1 MKNLVA
7 RRYLIFSVVVILICM
22 ICMLGFNIYQDVEYK
37 NSLNQYAYTM
47 VEMVKEKYPEV
58 SEEEIVDLINADNI
72 EGSNDVLADYGISD
86 DVYVFGK
93 MEHTRIVTVV
103 GNLAI
108 LTGLG
113 ALLLV
118 VFCIYT
124 SKRKKKIDELDRY
137 IQDVSNKMYEIGID
151 KESEDELNRLKDSL
165 YKITVMLKEDSES
178 KRKQNEAILELVS
191 DISHQLKTPITSI
204 QILLDNILEN
214 DDMDSDTRR
223 KFTLEILRQV
233 KGMNFLIFSLLKLSK
248 LDACVVEF
256 DNEKINV
263 NAMIADV
270 LADLDVLVELKCLD
284 VHVDISDEISFD
296 GDYSWNKEA
305 VLNIVKNAV
314 EYSAEG
320 KNIFISAEENDL
332 YTKIVI
338 RDEGKGIDEKDLP
351 HVFER
356 FYKRNNSAEDSFG
369 IGLALSKSIVEK
381 QDGFISVDSKV
392 GVGTVF
398 TIKYFRR

>member
-22 ICMLGFNIYQDVEYK
+22 ACMVGFNIYQDAEYK
-37 NSLNQYAYTM
+37 ESLNRYANTM
-47 VEMVKEKYPEV
+47 VKMVREKYPEV
-58 SEEEIVDLINADNI
+58 SEEEIVELVNVEAV
-72 EGSNDVLADYGISD
+72 EGLDDVLADYGISGD
-86 DVYVFGK
+86 IYVFK
-93 MEHTRIVTVV
+93 SIEHTRRVTLI
-103 GNLAI
+103 GNVAI
-108 LTGLG
+108 LTMLG
-113 ALLLV
+113 VLSLV
-118 VFCIYT
+118 VFGVYT
-124 SKRKKKIDELDRY
+124 SKRKRKIDELDRY

-165 YKITVMLKEDSES
+165 YKITVVLKEDSES

-214 DDMDSDTRR
+214 ENMDSDTRR

-233 KGMNFLIFSLLKLSK
+233 KGMNFLI
-248 LDACVVEF
+248 
-256 DNEKINV
+256 
-263 NAMIADV
+263 
-270 LADLDVLVELKCLD
+270 LADLDVLIELKHLD
-284 VHVDISDEISFD
+284 VHIDVPENVRFD
-296 GDYSWNKEA
+296 GDYNWNKEA

-314 EYSAEG
+314 EYTPDR
-320 KNIFISAEENDL
+320 KNIFIGAEENDL

-351 HVFER
+351 HIFER
-356 FYKRNNSAEDSFG
+356 FYKRGNSAEDSFG

-381 QDGFISVDSKV
+381 QNGFVSVDSEV
-392 GVGTVF
+392 GKGTVF
-398 TIKYFRR
+398 TVKYFK

>member
-7 RRYLIFSVVVILICM
+7 RRYLIFSMVIILIFMSCM
-22 ICMLGFNIYQDVEYK
+22 VGFNIYQDAEYK
-37 NSLNQYAYTM
+37 EALNKYACAV

-58 SEEEIVDLINADNI
+58 SEEDIVKLVNAENV
-72 EGSNDVLADYGISD
+72 EGSDDVLADYGISG
-86 DVYVFGK
+86 DVYVFK
-93 MEHTRIVTVV
+93 SMEHTRRVTVI
-103 GNLAI
+103 GNIVI
-108 LTGLG
+108 LTMLG
-113 ALLLV
+113 VLSLV
-118 VFCIYT
+118 VFGVYT
-124 SKRKKKIDELDRY
+124 SKRKRKIDELDRY

-214 DDMDSDTRR
+214 ENMDSDTRR

-256 DNEKINV
+256 DNEEISV
-263 NAMIADV
+263 NKLVADI
-270 LADLDVLVELKCLD
+270 LANLDVLIELKHLD
-284 VHVDISDEISFD
+284 VHVNIPDGVRFV
-296 GDYSWNKEA
+296 GDYNWNKEA

-314 EYSAEG
+314 EYTPDG

-338 RDEGKGIDEKDLP
+338 RDEGKGIDEKDLL
-351 HVFER
+351 HIFER
-356 FYKRNNSAEDSFG
+356 FYKRDNSAEDSFG

-381 QDGFISVDSKV
+381 QDGFVSVDSEV
-392 GVGTVF
+392 GVGTAF
-398 TIKYFRR
+398 TIKYFR

>member
-7 RRYLIFSVVVILICM
+7 RRYLIFSGIVILICM
-22 ICMLGFNIYQDVEYK
+22 ACMVGFNIYQDVEYK
-37 NSLNQYAYTM
+37 EALNKYACAM

-58 SEEEIVDLINADNI
+58 SEEEIVELVNAEAV
-72 EGSNDVLADYGISD
+72 EGSDDVLSDYGISGN
-86 DVYVFGK
+86 VYVLK
-93 MEHTRIVTVV
+93 RIEHTRKATLI
-103 GNLAI
+103 GNVAI
-108 LTGLG
+108 LAGLSV
-113 ALLLV
+113 LLLV
-118 VFCIYT
+118 VFGVYT
-124 SKRKKKIDELDRY
+124 NKRKRKIDELDRY

-178 KRKQNEAILELVS
+178 KRKQNEAILDLVS

-214 DDMDSDTRR
+214 ENMDSDTRR

-248 LDACVVEF
+248 LDASVVEF
-256 DNEKINV
+256 DNKEIAV
-263 NAMIADV
+263 NELITDT
-270 LADLDVLVELKCLD
+270 LTDLDVLIELKHLE
-284 VHVDISDEISFD
+284 VHVDIPDGVRFV
-296 GDYSWNKEA
+296 GDYNWNKEA

-314 EYSAEG
+314 EYTPDG

-332 YTKIVI
+332 YTKIEI

-351 HVFER
+351 HIFER
-356 FYKRNNSAEDSFG
+356 FYKRGNSAEDSFG

-381 QDGFISVDSKV
+381 QDGFVSVDSEV
-392 GVGTVF
+392 GVGTKF
-398 TIKYFRR
+398 TIKYFK

>member
-7 RRYLIFSVVVILICM
+7 RRYLIFSMVIILIFMSCM
-22 ICMLGFNIYQDVEYK
+22 VGFNIYQDAEYK
-37 NSLNQYAYTM
+37 ESLNRYANTIVKM
-47 VEMVKEKYPEV
+47 VREKYPEV
-58 SEEEIVDLINADNI
+58 SEEEIVELVNAEAV
-72 EGSNDVLADYGISD
+72 EGSDDVLADYGISGD
-86 DVYVFGK
+86 IYVFK
-93 MEHTRIVTVV
+93 SMEHTRRVTLI
-103 GNLAI
+103 GNVAI
-108 LTGLG
+108 LTMLG
-113 ALLLV
+113 VLSLV
-118 VFCIYT
+118 VFGVYT
-124 SKRKKKIDELDRY
+124 SKRKRKIDELDRY

-214 DDMDSDTRR
+214 ENMDSDTRR

-256 DNEKINV
+256 DNKEIAV
-263 NAMIADV
+263 NELITDI
-270 LADLDVLVELKCLD
+270 LTDLDVLIELKHLD
-284 VHVDISDEISFD
+284 VHVNIPDGVRFV
-296 GDYSWNKEA
+296 GDYNWNKEA

-314 EYSAEG
+314 EYTPDG
-320 KNIFISAEENDL
+320 KNIFIGAEENDL

-351 HVFER
+351 HIFER
-356 FYKRNNSAEDSFG
+356 FYKRGNSAEDSFG

-381 QDGFISVDSKV
+381 QDGVVSVDSEV
-392 GVGTVF
+392 GVGTAF
-398 TIKYFRR
+398 TIKYFR

>member
-7 RRYLIFSVVVILICM
+7 RRYLIFSMVIILIFMSCM
-22 ICMLGFNIYQDVEYK
+22 VGFNIYQDAEYK
-37 NSLNQYAYTM
+37 EALNKYACAV

-58 SEEEIVDLINADNI
+58 SEEEIVELVNAEAV
-72 EGSNDVLADYGISD
+72 EGSDDVLANYGISG
-86 DVYVFGK
+86 DVYVLK
-93 MEHTRIVTVV
+93 RMKYTRRATLI

-108 LTGLG
+108 LVGLG
-113 ALLLV
+113 VLLLI
-118 VFCIYT
+118 VFGVYT
-124 SKRKKKIDELDRY
+124 NKRKRKIDELDRY

-214 DDMDSDTRR
+214 ENMDSDTRR

-256 DNEKINV
+256 DNEEISV
-263 NAMIADV
+263 NKLVADI
-270 LADLDVLVELKCLD
+270 LANLDVLIELKHLD
-284 VHVDISDEISFD
+284 VHVDVSENVRFD
-296 GDYSWNKEA
+296 GDYNWNKEA

-314 EYSAEG
+314 EYTPDG
-320 KNIFISAEENDL
+320 KNIFIGAEENDL

-338 RDEGKGIDEKDLP
+338 RDEGKGIDKKDLP
-351 HVFER
+351 HIFER
-356 FYKRNNSAEDSFG
+356 FYKRDNSAEDSFG

-381 QDGFISVDSKV
+381 QDGFVSVDSEV
-392 GVGTVF
+392 GKGTTF
-398 TIKYFRR
+398 TIKYFK

>member
-7 RRYLIFSVVVILICM
+7 RRYLIFSMVIILIFMSCM
-22 ICMLGFNIYQDVEYK
+22 VGFNIYQDAEYK
-37 NSLNQYAYTM
+37 EALNKYACAV

-58 SEEEIVDLINADNI
+58 SEEEIVELVNAEAV
-72 EGSNDVLADYGISD
+72 EGSDDVLADYGISGD
-86 DVYVFGK
+86 IYVFK
-93 MEHTRIVTVV
+93 SMEHTRRVTVI
-103 GNLAI
+103 GNIVI
-108 LTGLG
+108 LTMLG
-113 ALLLV
+113 VLSLV
-118 VFCIYT
+118 VFGVYT
-124 SKRKKKIDELDRY
+124 SKRKRKIDELDRY

-214 DDMDSDTRR
+214 ENMDSDTRR

-256 DNEKINV
+256 DNKEIAV
-263 NAMIADV
+263 NELITDI
-270 LADLDVLVELKCLD
+270 LTDLDVLIELKHLD
-284 VHVDISDEISFD
+284 VHVNIPDGVRFV
-296 GDYSWNKEA
+296 GDYNWNKEA

-314 EYSAEG
+314 EYTPDG

-332 YTKIVI
+332 YTKIEI
-338 RDEGKGIDEKDLP
+338 IDEGKGIDEKDLP

-369 IGLALSKSIVEK
+369 IGLALSKLIIEK

-392 GVGTVF
+392 GKGTAF
-398 TIKYFRR
+398 IIKYFK

>member
-7 RRYLIFSVVVILICM
+7 RRYLIFSMVIILIFMACM
-22 ICMLGFNIYQDVEYK
+22 VGFNIYQDAEYK
-37 NSLNQYAYTM
+37 EALNKYACAV
-47 VEMVKEKYPEV
+47 VEMVKGKYPEV
-58 SEEEIVDLINADNI
+58 SEEDIVKLVNAENVESSD
-72 EGSNDVLADYGISD
+72 DVLADYGISG
-86 DVYVFGK
+86 DVYVFK
-93 MEHTRIVTVV
+93 SMEHTRRVTVI
-103 GNLAI
+103 GNIVI
-108 LTGLG
+108 LTMLG
-113 ALLLV
+113 VLSLV
-118 VFCIYT
+118 VFGVYT
-124 SKRKKKIDELDRY
+124 SKRKRKIDELDRY

-165 YKITVMLKEDSES
+165 YKIMVMLKEDSES

-214 DDMDSDTRR
+214 ENMDSDTRR

-256 DNEKINV
+256 DNKEIAV
-263 NAMIADV
+263 NELITDI
-270 LADLDVLVELKCLD
+270 LTDLDVLIELKHLD
-284 VHVDISDEISFD
+284 VHVNIPDGVRFV
-296 GDYSWNKEA
+296 GDYNWNKEA

-314 EYSAEG
+314 EYTPDG

-332 YTKIVI
+332 YTKIEI
-338 RDEGKGIDEKDLP
+338 IDEGKGIDEKDLP
-351 HVFER
+351 HIFER
-356 FYKRNNSAEDSFG
+356 FYKRGNSAEDSFG

-381 QDGFISVDSKV
+381 QDGFVSVDSEV
-392 GVGTVF
+392 GVGTAF
-398 TIKYFRR
+398 TIKYFK

>member
-7 RRYLIFSVVVILICM
+7 RRYLIFSMVIILIFMSCM
-22 ICMLGFNIYQDVEYK
+22 VGFNIYQDAEYK
-37 NSLNQYAYTM
+37 EALNKYACAV

-58 SEEEIVDLINADNI
+58 SEEEIVELVNAEAV
-72 EGSNDVLADYGISD
+72 EGSDDVLANYGISG
-86 DVYVFGK
+86 DVYVFK
-93 MEHTRIVTVV
+93 SMEHTRRVTAIGNIV
-103 GNLAI
+103 I
-108 LTGLG
+108 LTMLG
-113 ALLLV
+113 VLSLV
-118 VFCIYT
+118 VFGVYT
-124 SKRKKKIDELDRY
+124 SKRKRKIDELDRY

-214 DDMDSDTRR
+214 ENMDSDTRR
-223 KFTLEILRQV
+223 NFTLEILRQV

-256 DNEKINV
+256 DNEEISV
-263 NAMIADV
+263 NKLVADI
-270 LADLDVLVELKCLD
+270 LANLDVLIELKHLD
-284 VHVDISDEISFD
+284 VHVDVSENVRFD
-296 GDYSWNKEA
+296 GDYNWNKEA

-314 EYSAEG
+314 EYTPDG
-320 KNIFISAEENDL
+320 KNIFIGAEENDL

-338 RDEGKGIDEKDLP
+338 RDEGKGIDKKDLP
-351 HVFER
+351 HIFER
-356 FYKRNNSAEDSFG
+356 FYKRDNSAEDSFG

-381 QDGFISVDSKV
+381 QDGFVSVDSEV
-392 GVGTVF
+392 GKGTTF
-398 TIKYFRR
+398 TIKYFK

>member
-7 RRYLIFSVVVILICM
+7 RRYLIFSMVIILIFMSCM
-22 ICMLGFNIYQDVEYK
+22 VGFNIYQDAEYK
-37 NSLNQYAYTM
+37 EALNKYACAV

-58 SEEEIVDLINADNI
+58 SEEDIVKLVNAENV
-72 EGSNDVLADYGISD
+72 EGSDDVLADYGISG
-86 DVYVFGK
+86 DVYVFK
-93 MEHTRIVTVV
+93 SMEHTRRVTVI
-103 GNLAI
+103 GNIVI
-108 LTGLG
+108 LTMLG
-113 ALLLV
+113 VLSLV
-118 VFCIYT
+118 VFGVYT
-124 SKRKKKIDELDRY
+124 SKRKRKIDELDRY

-214 DDMDSDTRR
+214 ENMDSDTRR

-256 DNEKINV
+256 DNEEISV
-263 NAMIADV
+263 NKLVADI
-270 LADLDVLVELKCLD
+270 LANLDVLIELKHLD
-284 VHVDISDEISFD
+284 VHVDVSENVRFD
-296 GDYSWNKEA
+296 GDYNWNKEA

-314 EYSAEG
+314 EYTPDG
-320 KNIFISAEENDL
+320 KNIFIGAEENDL

-351 HVFER
+351 HIFER
-356 FYKRNNSAEDSFG
+356 FYKRDNSAEDSFG
-369 IGLALSKSIVEK
+369 IGLALSKSIIEK
-381 QDGFISVDSKV
+381 QDGFVSVDSEV
-392 GVGTVF
+392 GKGTVF
-398 TIKYFRR
+398 TVKYFK

>member
-7 RRYLIFSVVVILICM
+7 RRYLIFSMVIILIFMSCM
-22 ICMLGFNIYQDVEYK
+22 VGFNIYQDAEYK
-37 NSLNQYAYTM
+37 EALNKYACAV

-58 SEEEIVDLINADNI
+58 SEEDIVKLVNAENV
-72 EGSNDVLADYGISD
+72 EGSDDVLADYGISG
-86 DVYVFGK
+86 DVYVFK
-93 MEHTRIVTVV
+93 SMEHTRRVTVI
-103 GNLAI
+103 GNIVI
-108 LTGLG
+108 LTMLG
-113 ALLLV
+113 VLSLV
-118 VFCIYT
+118 VFGVYT
-124 SKRKKKIDELDRY
+124 SKRKRKIDELDRY

-214 DDMDSDTRR
+214 ENMDSDTRR

-248 LDACVVEF
+248 LDAFVVEF
-256 DNEKINV
+256 DNEEISV
-263 NAMIADV
+263 NKLVADI
-270 LADLDVLVELKCLD
+270 LANLDVLIELKHLD
-284 VHVDISDEISFD
+284 VHVDVSENVRFD
-296 GDYSWNKEA
+296 GDYNWNKEA
-305 VLNIVKNAV
+305 ILNIVKNAV
-314 EYSAEG
+314 EYTPDG
-320 KNIFISAEENDL
+320 KNIFIGAEENDL

-351 HVFER
+351 HIFER
-356 FYKRNNSAEDSFG
+356 FYKRDNSAEDSFG

-381 QDGFISVDSKV
+381 QNGFVSVDSEV
-392 GVGTVF
+392 GVGTAF
-398 TIKYFRR
+398 TIKYFR

>member
-7 RRYLIFSVVVILICM
+7 RRYLIFSMVIILIFMSCM
-22 ICMLGFNIYQDVEYK
+22 VGFNIYQDAEYK
-37 NSLNQYAYTM
+37 EALNKYACAV

-58 SEEEIVDLINADNI
+58 SEEDIVKLVNAENV
-72 EGSNDVLADYGISD
+72 EGSDDVLADYGISG
-86 DVYVFGK
+86 DVYVFK
-93 MEHTRIVTVV
+93 SMEHTRRVTLI
-103 GNLAI
+103 GNVAI
-108 LTGLG
+108 LTMLG
-113 ALLLV
+113 VLSLV
-118 VFCIYT
+118 VFGVYT
-124 SKRKKKIDELDRY
+124 SKRKRKIDELDRY

-165 YKITVMLKEDSES
+165 YKIMVMLKEDSES

-214 DDMDSDTRR
+214 ENMDSDTRR

-256 DNEKINV
+256 DNEEIPV
-263 NAMIADV
+263 NKLVADI
-270 LADLDVLVELKCLD
+270 LANLDVLIELKHLD
-284 VHVDISDEISFD
+284 VHVDVSENVRFD
-296 GDYSWNKEA
+296 GDYNWNKEA

-314 EYSAEG
+314 EYTPDG
-320 KNIFISAEENDL
+320 KNIFIGAEENDL

-351 HVFER
+351 HIFER
-356 FYKRNNSAEDSFG
+356 FYKRDNSAEDSFG

-381 QDGFISVDSKV
+381 QDGFVSVDSEV
-392 GVGTVF
+392 GVGTTF
-398 TIKYFRR
+398 TIKYFK

>member
-7 RRYLIFSVVVILICM
+7 RRYLIFSMVIILIFMSCM
-22 ICMLGFNIYQDVEYK
+22 VGFNIYQDAEYK
-37 NSLNQYAYTM
+37 EALNKYACAV

-58 SEEEIVDLINADNI
+58 SEEDIVKLVNAENVED
-72 EGSNDVLADYGISD
+72 SDDVLADYGISG
-86 DVYVFGK
+86 DVYVFK
-93 MEHTRIVTVV
+93 SMEHTRRVTAIGNIV
-103 GNLAI
+103 I
-108 LTGLG
+108 LTMLG
-113 ALLLV
+113 VLSLV
-118 VFCIYT
+118 VFGVYT
-124 SKRKKKIDELDRY
+124 SKRKRKIDELDRY

-214 DDMDSDTRR
+214 ENMDSDTRR

-256 DNEKINV
+256 DNEEISV
-263 NAMIADV
+263 NKLVADI
-270 LADLDVLVELKCLD
+270 LANLDVLIELKHLD
-284 VHVDISDEISFD
+284 VHVDVSENVRFD
-296 GDYSWNKEA
+296 GDYNWNKEA

-314 EYSAEG
+314 EYTPDG
-320 KNIFISAEENDL
+320 KNIFIGAEENDL

-338 RDEGKGIDEKDLP
+338 RDEGKGIDKKDLP
-351 HVFER
+351 HIFER
-356 FYKRNNSAEDSFG
+356 FYKRDNSAEDSFG

-381 QDGFISVDSKV
+381 QDGFVSVDSEV
-392 GVGTVF
+392 GVGTTF
-398 TIKYFRR
+398 TIKYFK

>member
-7 RRYLIFSVVVILICM
+7 RRYLIFSMVIILIFMSCM
-22 ICMLGFNIYQDVEYK
+22 VGFNIYQDAEYK
-37 NSLNQYAYTM
+37 EALNKYACAV

-58 SEEEIVDLINADNI
+58 SEEDIVKLVNAENV
-72 EGSNDVLADYGISD
+72 EGSDDVLADYGISG
-86 DVYVFGK
+86 DVYVFK
-93 MEHTRIVTVV
+93 SMEHTRRVTVI
-103 GNLAI
+103 GNIVI
-108 LTGLG
+108 LTMLG
-113 ALLLV
+113 VLSLV
-118 VFCIYT
+118 VFGVYT
-124 SKRKKKIDELDRY
+124 SKRKRKIDELDRY

-214 DDMDSDTRR
+214 ENMDSDTRR

-256 DNEKINV
+256 DNEEISV
-263 NAMIADV
+263 NKLVADIV
-270 LADLDVLVELKCLD
+270 ADLDVLIELKHLD
-284 VHVDISDEISFD
+284 VHVNVPENVRFD
-296 GDYSWNKEA
+296 GDYNWNKEA

-314 EYSAEG
+314 EYTPGG
-320 KNIFISAEENDL
+320 KNIFIGAEENDL

-351 HVFER
+351 HIFER
-356 FYKRNNSAEDSFG
+356 FYKRGNSAEDSFG

-381 QDGFISVDSKV
+381 QNGFVSVDSEV
-392 GVGTVF
+392 GVGTAF
-398 TIKYFRR
+398 TIKYFR

>member
-7 RRYLIFSVVVILICM
+7 RRYLIFSMVIILIFMSCM
-22 ICMLGFNIYQDVEYK
+22 VGFNIYQDAEYK
-37 NSLNQYAYTM
+37 EALNKYACAV

-58 SEEEIVDLINADNI
+58 SEEDIVKLVNAEAV
-72 EGSNDVLADYGISD
+72 EGSDDVLADYGISGD
-86 DVYVFGK
+86 IYVFK
-93 MEHTRIVTVV
+93 SMEHTRRVTLI
-103 GNLAI
+103 GNVAI
-108 LTGLG
+108 LTMLG
-113 ALLLV
+113 VLSLV
-118 VFCIYT
+118 VFGVYT
-124 SKRKKKIDELDRY
+124 SKRKRKIDELDRY

-191 DISHQLKTPITSI
+191 DISHQLKTPITST

-214 DDMDSDTRR
+214 ENMDSDTRR

-248 LDACVVEF
+248 LDARVVEF
-256 DNEKINV
+256 DNKEIAV
-263 NAMIADV
+263 NELITDI
-270 LADLDVLVELKCLD
+270 LTDLDVLIELKHLD
-284 VHVDISDEISFD
+284 VHVDVSENVRFD
-296 GDYSWNKEA
+296 GDYNWNKEA

-314 EYSAEG
+314 EYTPDG
-320 KNIFISAEENDL
+320 KNIFIGAEENDL

-338 RDEGKGIDEKDLP
+338 RDEGKGIDKKDLP
-351 HVFER
+351 HIFER
-356 FYKRNNSAEDSFG
+356 FYKRDNSAEDSFG

-381 QDGFISVDSKV
+381 QNGFVSVDSEV
-392 GVGTVF
+392 GKGTTF
-398 TIKYFRR
+398 TIKYFK

>member
-1 MKNLVA
+1 
-7 RRYLIFSVVVILICM
+7 M

-37 NSLNQYAYTM
+37 NSLNRYAYTM

-58 SEEEIVDLINADNI
+58 SEEEIVEFINADNI

-86 DVYVFGK
+86 DLYVFRK
-93 MEHTRIVTVV
+93 MEHTRRVTVI

-108 LTGLG
+108 LIGLG

-137 IQDVSNKMYEIGID
+137 IQDVSNKMCEIGID

-256 DNEKINV
+256 DNEKL
-263 NAMIADV
+263 M
-270 LADLDVLVELKCLD
+270 
-284 VHVDISDEISFD
+284 
-296 GDYSWNKEA
+296 
-305 VLNIVKNAV
+305 
-314 EYSAEG
+314 
-320 KNIFISAEENDL
+320 
-332 YTKIVI
+332 
-338 RDEGKGIDEKDLP
+338 
-351 HVFER
+351 
-356 FYKRNNSAEDSFG
+356 
-369 IGLALSKSIVEK
+369 
-381 QDGFISVDSKV
+381 
-392 GVGTVF
+392 
-398 TIKYFRR
+398 

>member
-7 RRYLIFSVVVILICM
+7 RRYLIFSMVIILIFMSCM
-22 ICMLGFNIYQDVEYK
+22 VGFNIYQDAEYK
-37 NSLNQYAYTM
+37 EALNKYACAV

-58 SEEEIVDLINADNI
+58 SEEDIVKLVNAENVED
-72 EGSNDVLADYGISD
+72 SDDVLADYGISG
-86 DVYVFGK
+86 DVYVFK
-93 MEHTRIVTVV
+93 SMEHTRRVTAIGNIV
-103 GNLAI
+103 I
-108 LTGLG
+108 LTMLG
-113 ALLLV
+113 VLSLV
-118 VFCIYT
+118 VFGVYT
-124 SKRKKKIDELDRY
+124 SKRKRKIDELDRY

-214 DDMDSDTRR
+214 ENMDSDTRR

-256 DNEKINV
+256 DNKEIAV
-263 NAMIADV
+263 NELITDI
-270 LADLDVLVELKCLD
+270 LTDLDVLIELKHLD
-284 VHVDISDEISFD
+284 VHVNIPDGVRFV
-296 GDYSWNKEA
+296 GDYNWNKEA

-314 EYSAEG
+314 EYTPDG

-332 YTKIVI
+332 YTKIEI
-338 RDEGKGIDEKDLP
+338 IDEGKGIDEKDLP

-369 IGLALSKSIVEK
+369 IGLALSKLIIEK

-392 GVGTVF
+392 GKGTAF
-398 TIKYFRR
+398 IIKYFK

>member
-7 RRYLIFSVVVILICM
+7 RRYLIFSMVIILIFMSCM
-22 ICMLGFNIYQDVEYK
+22 VGFNIYQDAEYK
-37 NSLNQYAYTM
+37 EALNKYACAV

-58 SEEEIVDLINADNI
+58 SEEDIVKLVNAENV
-72 EGSNDVLADYGISD
+72 EGSDDVLADYGISG
-86 DVYVFGK
+86 DVYVFK
-93 MEHTRIVTVV
+93 SMEHTRRVTVI
-103 GNLAI
+103 GNIVI
-108 LTGLG
+108 LTMLG
-113 ALLLV
+113 VLSLV
-118 VFCIYT
+118 VFGVYT
-124 SKRKKKIDELDRY
+124 SKRKRKIDELDRY

-214 DDMDSDTRR
+214 ENMDSDTRR

-256 DNEKINV
+256 DNKEIAV
-263 NAMIADV
+263 NELITDI
-270 LADLDVLVELKCLD
+270 LTDLDVLIELKHLD
-284 VHVDISDEISFD
+284 VHVNIPDGVRFV
-296 GDYSWNKEA
+296 GDYNWNKEA

-314 EYSAEG
+314 EYTPDG

-332 YTKIVI
+332 YTKIEI
-338 RDEGKGIDEKDLP
+338 IDEGKGIDEKDLP
-351 HVFER
+351 HIFER
-356 FYKRNNSAEDSFG
+356 FYKRGNSAEDSFG
-369 IGLALSKSIVEK
+369 IGLALSKLIIEK

-392 GVGTVF
+392 GKGTAF
-398 TIKYFRR
+398 IIKYFK

>member
-7 RRYLIFSVVVILICM
+7 RRYLIFSMVIILIFMSCM
-22 ICMLGFNIYQDVEYK
+22 VGFNIYQDAEYK
-37 NSLNQYAYTM
+37 KALNKYACAV

-58 SEEEIVDLINADNI
+58 SEEDIVKLVNAENVED
-72 EGSNDVLADYGISD
+72 SDDVLADYGISG
-86 DVYVFGK
+86 DVYVFK
-93 MEHTRIVTVV
+93 SMEHTRRVTVI
-103 GNLAI
+103 GNIVI
-108 LTGLG
+108 LTMLG
-113 ALLLV
+113 VLSLV
-118 VFCIYT
+118 VFGVYT
-124 SKRKKKIDELDRY
+124 SKRKRKIDELDRY

-214 DDMDSDTRR
+214 ENMDSDTRR

-256 DNEKINV
+256 DNEEISV
-263 NAMIADV
+263 NKLVADI
-270 LADLDVLVELKCLD
+270 LANLDVLIELKHLA
-284 VHVDISDEISFD
+284 VHVDIPDGVRFV
-296 GDYSWNKEA
+296 GDYNWNKEA
-305 VLNIVKNAV
+305 VLNIVKNAI
-314 EYSAEG
+314 EYTPDG

-332 YTKIVI
+332 YTKIEI

-351 HVFER
+351 HIFER
-356 FYKRNNSAEDSFG
+356 FYKRDNSAEDSFG

-381 QDGFISVDSKV
+381 QNGFVSVDSEV
-392 GVGTVF
+392 GKGTIF
-398 TIKYFRR
+398 TIKYFK

>member
-7 RRYLIFSVVVILICM
+7 RRYLIFSMVIILIFMSCM
-22 ICMLGFNIYQDVEYK
+22 VGFNIYQDAEYK
-37 NSLNQYAYTM
+37 EALNKYACAV

-58 SEEEIVDLINADNI
+58 SEEEIVELVNAEAV
-72 EGSNDVLADYGISD
+72 EGSDDVLADYGISGD
-86 DVYVFGK
+86 IYVFK
-93 MEHTRIVTVV
+93 SMEHTRRVTLI
-103 GNLAI
+103 GNVAI
-108 LTGLG
+108 LTMLG
-113 ALLLV
+113 VLSLV
-118 VFCIYT
+118 VFGVYT
-124 SKRKKKIDELDRY
+124 SKRKRKIDELDRY

-214 DDMDSDTRR
+214 ENMDSDTRR

-256 DNEKINV
+256 DNEEISV
-263 NAMIADV
+263 NKLVADI
-270 LADLDVLVELKCLD
+270 LANLDVLIELKHLD
-284 VHVDISDEISFD
+284 VHVDVSENVRFD
-296 GDYSWNKEA
+296 GDYNWNKEA

-314 EYSAEG
+314 EYTPDG
-320 KNIFISAEENDL
+320 KNIFIGTEENDL

-351 HVFER
+351 HIFER
-356 FYKRNNSAEDSFG
+356 FYKRDNSAEDSFG

-381 QDGFISVDSKV
+381 QDGFVSVDSEV
-392 GVGTVF
+392 GVGTTF
-398 TIKYFRR
+398 TIKYFK

>member
-7 RRYLIFSVVVILICM
+7 RRYLIFSMVIILIFMSCM
-22 ICMLGFNIYQDVEYK
+22 VGFNIYQDAEYK
-37 NSLNQYAYTM
+37 EALNKYACAV

-58 SEEEIVDLINADNI
+58 SEEDIVKLVNAENVED
-72 EGSNDVLADYGISD
+72 SDDVLADYGISG
-86 DVYVFGK
+86 DVYVFK
-93 MEHTRIVTVV
+93 SMEHTRRVTAIGNIV
-103 GNLAI
+103 I
-108 LTGLG
+108 LTMLG
-113 ALLLV
+113 VLSLV
-118 VFCIYT
+118 VFGVYT
-124 SKRKKKIDELDRY
+124 SKRKRKIDELDRY

-214 DDMDSDTRR
+214 ENMDSDTRR

-256 DNEKINV
+256 DNEEISV
-263 NAMIADV
+263 NKLVADI
-270 LADLDVLVELKCLD
+270 LANLDVLIELKHLD
-284 VHVDISDEISFD
+284 VHVDVSENVRFD
-296 GDYSWNKEA
+296 GDYNWNKEA

-314 EYSAEG
+314 EYTPDG
-320 KNIFISAEENDL
+320 KNIFIGAEENDL

-351 HVFER
+351 HIFER
-356 FYKRNNSAEDSFG
+356 FYKRDNSAEDSFG

-381 QDGFISVDSKV
+381 QDGFVSVDSEV
-392 GVGTVF
+392 GVGTTF
-398 TIKYFRR
+398 TIKYFK

>member
-7 RRYLIFSVVVILICM
+7 RRYLIFSMVIILIFMACM
-22 ICMLGFNIYQDVEYK
+22 VGFNIYQDAEYK
-37 NSLNQYAYTM
+37 EALNKYACAV
-47 VEMVKEKYPEV
+47 VEMVKGKYPEV
-58 SEEEIVDLINADNI
+58 SEEDIVKLVNAENVESSD
-72 EGSNDVLADYGISD
+72 DVLADYGISG
-86 DVYVFGK
+86 DVYVFK
-93 MEHTRIVTVV
+93 SMEHTRRVTLI
-103 GNLAI
+103 GNVAI
-108 LTGLG
+108 LTMLG
-113 ALLLV
+113 VLSLV
-118 VFCIYT
+118 VFGVYT
-124 SKRKKKIDELDRY
+124 SKRKRKIDELDRY

-214 DDMDSDTRR
+214 ENMDSDTRR

-256 DNEKINV
+256 DNKEIAV
-263 NAMIADV
+263 NELITDI
-270 LADLDVLVELKCLD
+270 LTDLDVLIELKHLD
-284 VHVDISDEISFD
+284 VHVNIPDGVRFV
-296 GDYSWNKEA
+296 GDYNWNKEA

-314 EYSAEG
+314 EYTPDG

-332 YTKIVI
+332 YTKIEI
-338 RDEGKGIDEKDLP
+338 IDEGKGIDEKDLP

-369 IGLALSKSIVEK
+369 IGLALSKLIIEK

-392 GVGTVF
+392 GKGTAF
-398 TIKYFRR
+398 IIKYFK

>member
-7 RRYLIFSVVVILICM
+7 RRYLIFSGIVILICM
-22 ICMLGFNIYQDVEYK
+22 ACMIGFNIYQDAEYREA
-37 NSLNQYAYTM
+37 LNKYACAM

-58 SEEEIVDLINADNI
+58 SEEEIVELVNAEAV
-72 EGSNDVLADYGISD
+72 EGSDDVLADYGISG
-86 DVYVFGK
+86 DVYVFK
-93 MEHTRIVTVV
+93 SMEHTRRVTVI

-108 LTGLG
+108 LAGLG
-113 ALLLV
+113 VLLLI
-118 VFCIYT
+118 VFGVYT
-124 SKRKKKIDELDRY
+124 NKRKRKIDELDRY
-137 IQDVSNKMYEIGID
+137 IQDVSYKMYEIGID

-214 DDMDSDTRR
+214 ENMDSDTRR
-223 KFTLEILRQV
+223 KFSLEILRQV

-256 DNEKINV
+256 DNEKISV
-263 NAMIADV
+263 NKLIADI
-270 LADLDVLVELKCLD
+270 LADLDVLIELKHLD
-284 VHVDISDEISFD
+284 VHVDVSENVRFD
-296 GDYSWNKEA
+296 GDYNWNKEV

-314 EYSAEG
+314 EYTPDG
-320 KNIFISAEENDL
+320 KNIFIGAEENDL

-351 HVFER
+351 HIFER
-356 FYKRNNSAEDSFG
+356 FYKRGNSAEDSFG

-381 QDGFISVDSKV
+381 QNGFVSVDSEV
-392 GVGTVF
+392 GKGTVF
-398 TIKYFRR
+398 TVKYFK

>member
-7 RRYLIFSVVVILICM
+7 RRYLIFSGIVILICM
-22 ICMLGFNIYQDVEYK
+22 ACMIGFNIYQDVEYREA
-37 NSLNQYAYTM
+37 LNKYACA
-47 VEMVKEKYPEV
+47 MVKMVREKYPEV
-58 SEEEIVDLINADNI
+58 SEEEIVELVNAETV
-72 EGSNDVLADYGISD
+72 EGSDDVLADYGISG
-86 DVYVFGK
+86 DVYVFK
-93 MEHTRIVTVV
+93 RMEHTRRVTVI
-103 GNLAI
+103 GNVVI
-108 LTGLG
+108 LTMLG
-113 ALLLV
+113 VLSLV
-118 VFCIYT
+118 VFGVYT
-124 SKRKKKIDELDRY
+124 SKRKRKIDELDRY

-214 DDMDSDTRR
+214 ENMDSDTRR

-248 LDACVVEF
+248 LDACVVEL
-256 DNEKINV
+256 DNEKISV
-263 NAMIADV
+263 NKLVTDI
-270 LADLDVLVELKCLD
+270 LADLDVLIELKHLD
-284 VHVDISDEISFD
+284 VHVGVPENVRFD
-296 GDYSWNKEA
+296 GDYNWNKEA

-314 EYSAEG
+314 EYTPDG
-320 KNIFISAEENDL
+320 KNIFIGAEENYL

-338 RDEGKGIDEKDLP
+338 RDEGNGIDEKDLP
-351 HVFER
+351 HIFER
-356 FYKRNNSAEDSFG
+356 FYKRGNSAEDSFG

-381 QDGFISVDSKV
+381 QNGFVSVDSEV
-392 GVGTVF
+392 GKGTVF
-398 TIKYFRR
+398 TVKYFK

>member
-1 MKNLVA
+1 
-7 RRYLIFSVVVILICM
+7 M
-22 ICMLGFNIYQDVEYK
+22 I
-37 NSLNQYAYTM
+37 
-47 VEMVKEKYPEV
+47 
-58 SEEEIVDLINADNI
+58 
-72 EGSNDVLADYGISD
+72 
-86 DVYVFGK
+86 
-93 MEHTRIVTVV
+93 

-113 ALLLV
+113 VLLLV

-270 LADLDVLVELKCLD
+270 LAGLDVLVELKCLD

-369 IGLALSKSIVEK
+369 IGLALSKSIIEK
-381 QDGFISVDSKV
+381 QEGFISVDSKV

>member
-7 RRYLIFSVVVILICM
+7 RRYLIFSMVIILIFMSCM
-22 ICMLGFNIYQDVEYK
+22 VEFNIYQDAEYK
-37 NSLNQYAYTM
+37 EALNKYACAV

-58 SEEEIVDLINADNI
+58 SEEDIVKLVNAENV
-72 EGSNDVLADYGISD
+72 EGSDDVLADYGISG
-86 DVYVFGK
+86 DVYVFK
-93 MEHTRIVTVV
+93 SMEHTRRVTVI
-103 GNLAI
+103 GNIVI
-108 LTGLG
+108 LTMLG
-113 ALLLV
+113 VLSLV
-118 VFCIYT
+118 VFGVYT
-124 SKRKKKIDELDRY
+124 SKRKRKIDELDRY

-214 DDMDSDTRR
+214 ENMDSDTRR

-256 DNEKINV
+256 DNEEISV
-263 NAMIADV
+263 NKLVADI
-270 LADLDVLVELKCLD
+270 LANLDVLIELKHLD
-284 VHVDISDEISFD
+284 VHVDVSENVRFD
-296 GDYSWNKEA
+296 GDYNWNKEA

-314 EYSAEG
+314 EYTPDG
-320 KNIFISAEENDL
+320 KNIFIGAEENDL

-351 HVFER
+351 HIFER
-356 FYKRNNSAEDSFG
+356 FYKRDNSAEDSFG

-381 QDGFISVDSKV
+381 QNGFVSVDSEV
-392 GVGTVF
+392 GKGTTF
-398 TIKYFRR
+398 TIKYFK

>member
-7 RRYLIFSVVVILICM
+7 RRYLVFSVVVILIFMACM
-22 ICMLGFNIYQDVEYK
+22 VGFNIYQDVEYK
-37 NSLNQYAYTM
+37 EALNKYACAM

-58 SEEEIVDLINADNI
+58 SEEEIVKLVNAENV
-72 EGSNDVLADYGISD
+72 EGLDDVLADYGISG
-86 DVYVFGK
+86 DVYVFK
-93 MEHTRIVTVV
+93 SMEHTRRVTVI

-108 LTGLG
+108 LAGLG
-113 ALLLV
+113 VLLLI
-118 VFCIYT
+118 VFGVYT
-124 SKRKKKIDELDRY
+124 NKRKRKIDELDRY

-214 DDMDSDTRR
+214 ENMDSDTRR

-256 DNEKINV
+256 DNEKISV
-263 NAMIADV
+263 NKLIADI
-270 LADLDVLVELKCLD
+270 LADLDVLIELKHLD
-284 VHVDISDEISFD
+284 VHVDVSENVRFD
-296 GDYSWNKEA
+296 GDYNWNKEA

-314 EYSAEG
+314 EYTQDG
-320 KNIFISAEENDL
+320 KNIFIGAEENDL

-351 HVFER
+351 HIFER
-356 FYKRNNSAEDSFG
+356 FYKRGNSDEDSFG

-381 QDGFISVDSKV
+381 QNGFVSVDSEV
-392 GVGTVF
+392 GKGTVF
-398 TIKYFRR
+398 TVKYFK

>member
-7 RRYLIFSVVVILICM
+7 RRYLIFSVVVILIFMACM
-22 ICMLGFNIYQDVEYK
+22 VGFNIYQDVEYK
-37 NSLNQYAYTM
+37 ETLNKYACAM

-58 SEEEIVDLINADNI
+58 SEEEIVELVNAETV
-72 EGSNDVLADYGISD
+72 EGSD
-86 DVYVFGK
+86 DVLVYVLK
-93 MEHTRIVTVV
+93 RIEYTRRATLI

-108 LTGLG
+108 LAGLG
-113 ALLLV
+113 VLLLI
-118 VFCIYT
+118 VFGVYT
-124 SKRKKKIDELDRY
+124 NKRKRKIDELDRY

-214 DDMDSDTRR
+214 ENMDSDTRR

-248 LDACVVEF
+248 LDACVVEL
-256 DNEKINV
+256 DNEKISV
-263 NAMIADV
+263 NKLVTDI
-270 LADLDVLVELKCLD
+270 LADLDVLIELKHLD
-284 VHVDISDEISFD
+284 VHVDVSENVRFD
-296 GDYSWNKEA
+296 GDYNWNKEA

-314 EYSAEG
+314 EYTPDG
-320 KNIFISAEENDL
+320 KNIFIGAEENDL

-351 HVFER
+351 HIFER
-356 FYKRNNSAEDSFG
+356 FYKRGNSAEDSFG

-381 QDGFISVDSKV
+381 QNGFVSVDYDVRNINKKKN
-392 GVGTVF
+392 
-398 TIKYFRR
+398 KYFK

>member
-7 RRYLIFSVVVILICM
+7 RRYLIFSMVIILIFMSCM
-22 ICMLGFNIYQDVEYK
+22 VGFNIYQDAEYK
-37 NSLNQYAYTM
+37 EALNKYACAV

-58 SEEEIVDLINADNI
+58 SEEDIVKLVNAENV
-72 EGSNDVLADYGISD
+72 EGSDDVLADYGISG
-86 DVYVFGK
+86 DVYVFK
-93 MEHTRIVTVV
+93 SMEHTRRVTVI
-103 GNLAI
+103 GNIVI
-108 LTGLG
+108 LTMLG
-113 ALLLV
+113 VLSLV
-118 VFCIYT
+118 VFGVYT
-124 SKRKKKIDELDRY
+124 SKRKRKIDELDRY

-214 DDMDSDTRR
+214 ENMDSDTRR

-256 DNEKINV
+256 DNKEIAV
-263 NAMIADV
+263 NELITDI
-270 LADLDVLVELKCLD
+270 LTDLDVLIELKHLD
-284 VHVDISDEISFD
+284 VHVNIPDGVRFV
-296 GDYSWNKEA
+296 GDYNWNKEA

-314 EYSAEG
+314 EYTSEG

-369 IGLALSKSIVEK
+369 IGLALSKLIIEK

-392 GVGTVF
+392 GKGTAF
-398 TIKYFRR
+398 IIKYFK

>member
-7 RRYLIFSVVVILICM
+7 RRYLIFSGIVILICM
-22 ICMLGFNIYQDVEYK
+22 ACMIGFNIYQDVEYK
-37 NSLNQYAYTM
+37 ETLNKYACAM

-58 SEEEIVDLINADNI
+58 SEEEIVELVNAETV
-72 EGSNDVLADYGISD
+72 EGSDDVLADYGISG
-86 DVYVFGK
+86 DVYVLK
-93 MEHTRIVTVV
+93 RIEYTRRATLI

-108 LTGLG
+108 LAGLG
-113 ALLLV
+113 VLLLI
-118 VFCIYT
+118 VFGVYT
-124 SKRKKKIDELDRY
+124 NKRKRKIDELDRY

-214 DDMDSDTRR
+214 ENMDSDTRR

-248 LDACVVEF
+248 LDACVVER
-256 DNEKINV
+256 DNEKISV
-263 NAMIADV
+263 NKLIADI
-270 LADLDVLVELKCLD
+270 LADLDVLIELKHLD
-284 VHVDISDEISFD
+284 VHVGVPENVRFD
-296 GDYSWNKEA
+296 GDYNWNKEA

-314 EYSAEG
+314 EYTPDG
-320 KNIFISAEENDL
+320 KNIFICAEENDL

-351 HVFER
+351 HIFER
-356 FYKRNNSAEDSFG
+356 FYKRGNSAEDSFG

-381 QDGFISVDSKV
+381 QNGFVSVDSEV
-392 GVGTVF
+392 GKGTVF
-398 TIKYFRR
+398 TVKYFK

>member
-7 RRYLIFSVVVILICM
+7 RRYLIFSMVIILIFMACM
-22 ICMLGFNIYQDVEYK
+22 VGFNIYQDAVYK
-37 NSLNQYAYTM
+37 EALNKYACAV

-58 SEEEIVDLINADNI
+58 SEEDIVKLVNAEAV
-72 EGSNDVLADYGISD
+72 EGSDDVLANYGISG
-86 DVYVFGK
+86 DVYVLK
-93 MEHTRIVTVV
+93 RMKYTRRATLI

-108 LTGLG
+108 LVGLG
-113 ALLLV
+113 VLLLI
-118 VFCIYT
+118 VFGVYT
-124 SKRKKKIDELDRY
+124 NKRKRKIDELDRY

-178 KRKQNEAILELVS
+178 NRKQNEAILELVS

-214 DDMDSDTRR
+214 ENMDSDTRR

-256 DNEKINV
+256 DNEEISV
-263 NAMIADV
+263 NKLVADI
-270 LADLDVLVELKCLD
+270 LANLDVLIELKHLD
-284 VHVDISDEISFD
+284 VHVDVSENVRFD
-296 GDYSWNKEA
+296 GDYNWNKEA

-314 EYSAEG
+314 EYTPDG
-320 KNIFISAEENDL
+320 KNIFIGAEENDL

-338 RDEGKGIDEKDLP
+338 RDEGKGIDKKDLP
-351 HVFER
+351 HIFER
-356 FYKRNNSAEDSFG
+356 FYKRGNSAEDSFG

-381 QDGFISVDSKV
+381 QDGFVSVDSEV
-392 GVGTVF
+392 GVGTAF
-398 TIKYFRR
+398 TIKYFR

>member
-7 RRYLIFSVVVILICM
+7 RRYLIFSGIVILICM
-22 ICMLGFNIYQDVEYK
+22 ACMVGFNIYQDVEYK
-37 NSLNQYAYTM
+37 EALNKYACAM

-58 SEEEIVDLINADNI
+58 SEEEIVELVNAEAV
-72 EGSNDVLADYGISD
+72 EGSDDVLADYGISG
-86 DVYVFGK
+86 DVYVLK
-93 MEHTRIVTVV
+93 RIEHTRRATLIGNVV
-103 GNLAI
+103 ILAE
-108 LTGLG
+108 LG
-113 ALLLV
+113 VLLLAVFV
-118 VFCIYT
+118 VYT
-124 SKRKKKIDELDRY
+124 NKRKRKIDELDRY

-214 DDMDSDTRR
+214 ENMDSDTRR

-248 LDACVVEF
+248 LDASVVEF
-256 DNEKINV
+256 DNKEIAV
-263 NAMIADV
+263 NELITDT
-270 LADLDVLVELKCLD
+270 LTDLDVLIELKHLE
-284 VHVDISDEISFD
+284 VHVDIPDGVRFV
-296 GDYSWNKEA
+296 GDYNWNKEA

-314 EYSAEG
+314 EYTPDG

-332 YTKIVI
+332 YTKIEI

-351 HVFER
+351 HIFER
-356 FYKRNNSAEDSFG
+356 FYKRGNSAEDSFG

-381 QDGFISVDSKV
+381 QDGFVSVDSKV
-392 GVGTVF
+392 GVGTAF
-398 TIKYFRR
+398 TIKYFK

>member
-7 RRYLIFSVVVILICM
+7 RRYLIFSMVIILIFMSCM
-22 ICMLGFNIYQDVEYK
+22 VGFNIYQDAEYK
-37 NSLNQYAYTM
+37 EALNKYACAV

-58 SEEEIVDLINADNI
+58 SEEDIVKLVNAENV
-72 EGSNDVLADYGISD
+72 EGSDDVLADYGISG
-86 DVYVFGK
+86 DVYVFK
-93 MEHTRIVTVV
+93 SMEHTRRVTVI
-103 GNLAI
+103 GNIVI
-108 LTGLG
+108 LTMLG
-113 ALLLV
+113 VLSLV
-118 VFCIYT
+118 VFGVYT
-124 SKRKKKIDELDRY
+124 SKRKRKIDELDRY

-204 QILLDNILEN
+204 QILLDNILGNEN
-214 DDMDSDTRR
+214 MDSDTRR

-256 DNEKINV
+256 DNKEIAV
-263 NAMIADV
+263 NELITDI
-270 LADLDVLVELKCLD
+270 LTDLDVLIELKHLD
-284 VHVDISDEISFD
+284 VHVDVSENVRFD
-296 GDYSWNKEA
+296 GDYNWNKEA

-314 EYSAEG
+314 EYTPDG
-320 KNIFISAEENDL
+320 KNIFIGAEENDL

-338 RDEGKGIDEKDLP
+338 RDEGKGIDKKDLP
-351 HVFER
+351 HIFER
-356 FYKRNNSAEDSFG
+356 FYKRDNSAEDSFG

-381 QDGFISVDSKV
+381 QNGFVSVDSEV
-392 GVGTVF
+392 GKGTTF
-398 TIKYFRR
+398 TIKYFK

>member
-7 RRYLIFSVVVILICM
+7 RRYLIFSMVIILIFMSCM
-22 ICMLGFNIYQDVEYK
+22 VGFNIYQDAEYK
-37 NSLNQYAYTM
+37 EALNKYACAV

-58 SEEEIVDLINADNI
+58 SEEEIVELVNAEAV
-72 EGSNDVLADYGISD
+72 EGSDDVLADYGISGD
-86 DVYVFGK
+86 IYVFK
-93 MEHTRIVTVV
+93 SMEHTRRVTLI
-103 GNLAI
+103 GNVAI
-108 LTGLG
+108 LTMLG
-113 ALLLV
+113 VLSLV
-118 VFCIYT
+118 VFGVYT
-124 SKRKKKIDELDRY
+124 SKRKRKIDELDRY

-214 DDMDSDTRR
+214 ENMDSDTRR

-256 DNEKINV
+256 DNEEISV
-263 NAMIADV
+263 NKLVADI
-270 LADLDVLVELKCLD
+270 LANLDVLIELKHLD
-284 VHVDISDEISFD
+284 VHVNIPDGVRFV
-296 GDYSWNKEA
+296 GDYNWNKEA

-314 EYSAEG
+314 EYTPDG

-332 YTKIVI
+332 YTKIEI
-338 RDEGKGIDEKDLP
+338 IDEGKGIDEKDLP

-369 IGLALSKSIVEK
+369 IGLALSKLIIEK

-392 GVGTVF
+392 GKGTAF
-398 TIKYFRR
+398 IIKYFK

>member
-7 RRYLIFSVVVILICM
+7 RRYLIFSMVIILIFMSCM
-22 ICMLGFNIYQDVEYK
+22 VGFNIYQDAEYK
-37 NSLNQYAYTM
+37 EALNKYACAV

-58 SEEEIVDLINADNI
+58 SEEDIVKLVNAENV
-72 EGSNDVLADYGISD
+72 EGSDDVLADYGISG
-86 DVYVFGK
+86 DVYVFK
-93 MEHTRIVTVV
+93 SMEHTRRVTVI
-103 GNLAI
+103 GNIVI
-108 LTGLG
+108 LTMLG
-113 ALLLV
+113 VLSLV
-118 VFCIYT
+118 VFGVYT
-124 SKRKKKIDELDRY
+124 SKRKRKIDELDRY

-214 DDMDSDTRR
+214 ENMDSDTRR

-256 DNEKINV
+256 DNEEISV
-263 NAMIADV
+263 NKLVADI
-270 LADLDVLVELKCLD
+270 LANLDVLIELKHLD
-284 VHVDISDEISFD
+284 VHVDVSENVRFD
-296 GDYSWNKEA
+296 GDYNWNKEA

-314 EYSAEG
+314 EYTPDG
-320 KNIFISAEENDL
+320 KNIFIGAEENDL

-351 HVFER
+351 HIFER
-356 FYKRNNSAEDSFG
+356 FYKRDNSAEDSFG

-381 QDGFISVDSKV
+381 QDGFVSVDSEV
-392 GVGTVF
+392 GVGTAF
-398 TIKYFRR
+398 TIKYFK